1 MRQLNRLNQFQRLW
15 QQSQGAPQQ
24 TCVAEMARHCIC
36 SERHLRTLLSQWQH
50 AGWLSWQGEPG
61 RGKQGQLRFLRTPE
75 QLRQQ
80 LLQRQLEA
88 GEAADALQLL
98 DLPPERLINMLRP
111 LMGGQWQ
118 NDTPVLRIPYY
129 RPMESTDPRQIAGRA
144 EQHLVRQIYS
154 GLTRF
159 EQDEPVGDLAHH
171 WQHDETACHWLF
183 WLRPQLMW
191 HNDEPVQAGQL
202 VTQFRQLR
210 QDPRVSQLLAEV
222 LSVDAPHPLAVR
234 FTLRQPDFWLPHRLA
249 HLLCLLP
256 HPTEPAIGS
265 GPWKL
270 RHFRPELVRIDS
282 HARWHLQQPLLQAV
296 EYWITPQLFDP
307 SLGSSCRHPVQ
318 IAIGEPAAL
327 RTLQPVSSSISL
339 GFCYLVCR
347 PRAGFTADQAR
358 RLFQLIQQSG
368 IVGQLP
374 LDEGLITPSR
384 ELLPGWGVPQF
395 DDAPIDLPATL
406 TLHYQLPVE
415 LHEMSQALVTLL
427 DAHGCALTVVFHP
440 VKNWHTLAPPDE
452 ADIVMG
458 DRLIGDA
465 PIFTL
470 ASWLQIDPLWRPL
483 WSTAQGEAVAA
494 QLEAIRQIAD
504 GEARSRALHQLYD
517 GLMHGGILLP
527 LFNYRYQ
534 IHAPPGVEGIELN
547 TLGWFDFSRAWIP
560 PPVDPP
566 AAVQRGTEALP

>member
-50 AGWLSWQGEPG
+50 AGWLSWRGEPG
-61 RGKQGQLRFLRTPE
+61 RGKQGQIVFLRSPE

-80 LLQRQLEA
+80 LLQQQLDA
-88 GEAADALQLL
+88 GDAAEALQLL

-129 RPMESTDPRQIAGRA
+129 RPMESTEPRQITGRA
-144 EQHLVRQIYS
+144 EQHLARQIYS

-171 WQHDETACHWLF
+171 WQYDEASSGWLF

-191 HNDEPVQAGQL
+191 HNDEPVQAAQL
-202 VTQFRQLR
+202 VAQFQQLLR
-210 QDPRVSQLLAEV
+210 DRRVSMLLADV
-222 LSVDAPHPLAVR
+222 VSVDAPHPLAVR
-234 FTLRQPDFWLPHRLA
+234 FVLRRPDFWLPHRLA

-256 HPTEPAIGS
+256 HPIDPVTGS

-270 RHFRPELVRIDS
+270 RHFSTELVRIES
-282 HARWHLQQPLLQAV
+282 HARWHLQRPLLQAV

-307 SLGSSCRHPVQ
+307 ALGSSCRHPVQ
-318 IAIGEPAAL
+318 IAIGDATEL

-358 RLFQLIQQSG
+358 TLFQLIQQSG
-368 IVGQLP
+368 IVSRLP
-374 LDEGLITPSR
+374 LDEGLITPSK
-384 ELLPGWGVPQF
+384 ELLPGWSVPLI
-395 DDAPIDLPATL
+395 DAVTVPLPATL

-415 LHEMSQALVTLL
+415 LHQMSQALVALL
-427 DAHGCALTVVFHP
+427 KQHGCTLKVVFHP
-440 VKNWHTLAPPDE
+440 VKNWHGIDPLDE

-465 PIFTL
+465 PVFTL
-470 ASWLQIDPLWRPL
+470 ASWLQTDPLWRPL
-483 WSTAQGEAVAA
+483 WPTQQGEEIQA
-494 QLEAIRQIAD
+494 QLLAIQQIAD
-504 GEARSRALHQLYD
+504 DETRARSLHQLYHQ
-517 GLMHGGILLP
+517 LMTGGILLP

-534 IHAPPGVEGIELN
+534 IYAPPGVEGIELN

-560 PPVDPP
+560 PPIDPP
-566 AAVQRGTEALP
+566 CSCSAAD